1 MMMMCAKNVE
11 KKNIKGITV
20 NKLIGKKFDFKP
32 YKKGG
37 EKFDKI
43 LWDECEKVID
53 EVRLKSIDEWVDEE
67 YRTITRKKRKDIKR
81 RKITDSDIKKL
92 ARLRV
97 LKGFKDKRS
106 QMIALAYK
114 TAIIQRNGK
123 GSAEVDRLVQEKLR
137 NRLRLPDE
145 QND

>member
-1 MMMMCAKNVE
+1 M
-11 KKNIKGITV
+11 
-20 NKLIGKKFDFKP
+20 IGKKFDFKP

-53 EVRLKSIDEWVDEE
+53 EMRLISLDEWVAEE
-67 YRTITRKKRKDIKR
+67 YKLITRKKRKEIK
-81 RKITDSDIKKL
+81 KKQIQLDDIKKL

-106 QMIALAYK
+106 GMIALAYK
-114 TAIIQRNGK
+114 TAIIQRNGR
-123 GSAEVDRLVQEKLR
+123 GSAEVDKMVQEKLR
-137 NRLRLPDE
+137 NRGIFLEPE
-145 QND
+145 E

>member
-1 MMMMCAKNVE
+1 MGAKM
-11 KKNIKGITV
+11 
-20 NKLIGKKFDFKP
+20 IGKKFDFKP

-53 EVRLKSIDEWVDEE
+53 EMRLISLDEWVAEE
-67 YRTITRKKRKDIKR
+67 YKLITRKKRKEIK
-81 RKITDSDIKKL
+81 KKQIQLDDIKKL

-106 QMIALAYK
+106 GMIALAYK
-114 TAIIQRNGK
+114 TAIIQRNGR
-123 GSAEVDRLVQEKLR
+123 GSAEVDKMVQEKLR
-137 NRLRLPDE
+137 NRGIFLEPE
-145 QND
+145 E